1 MSRSD
6 GVTSQSPGSDATVPS
21 PGAAGRESG
30 SDEPL
35 LEIRN
40 TGKRFGGNRR
50 LIGERTPEIRAVHQV
65 DLALYPGDSLGVVG
79 ESGCGKSTL
88 ARMIMGII
96 PPSEGAI
103 FFRDKDITGLKG
115 AERRELYKS
124 IQFVFQDPQSSLNP
138 RKTVRQILETPMIE
152 LLGLDRAT
160 REKRL
165 YKLMDLVNMRPEFL
179 DRHPH
184 EFSGGQAQ
192 RIGIARALAS
202 DPEVLILDEPVS
214 ALDVSV
220 QAQILKL
227 LISLKHDLGLT
238 YLFISHDLAV
248 VDYLCDRVAVM
259 YLGQVMEEGSAD
271 DIFRNPRHPY
281 THVLLKSV
289 PEPGRHEPTK
299 FRLSGELPNPAD
311 PPKGCPFAPR
321 CYRAVERCHK
331 EKPALENYA
340 SSVPGAAASRPGA
353 DSGLAGAEAAA
364 SRAGSSLGEGSNT
377 RAGTSHRGD
386 SDIRSGHFAACFFAD
401 NPVPPPETAEEN
413 AS

>member
-6 GVTSQSPGSDATVPS
+6 GVTSQSPGSETTVPS
-21 PGAAGRESG
+21 PGAAGRGSG
-30 SDEPL
+30 TGEPL

-40 TGKRFGGNRR
+40 TGKRFGGKRR
-50 LIGERTPEIRAVHQV
+50 LIGGATPEIRAVHQV

-96 PPSEGAI
+96 PPSEGKI
-103 FFRDKDITGLKG
+103 FFRGKDVTGLKG
-115 AERRELYKS
+115 TQRRELYKR

-152 LLGLDRAT
+152 LLGMDRAS
-160 REKRL
+160 RERRL
-165 YKLMDLVNMRPEFL
+165 HKLMDLVNMRPEFL

-214 ALDVSV
+214 ALDVSI

-227 LISLKHDLGLT
+227 LLSLKRDLNLT

-259 YLGQVMEEGSAD
+259 YLGSVVEEGAGAQ
-271 DIFRNPRHPY
+271 IFDAPRHPY
-281 THVLLKSV
+281 THVLLSSV
-289 PEPGRHEPTK
+289 PEPGDYDAT
-299 FRLSGELPNPAD
+299 RLELGGELPDPSNP
-311 PPKGCPFAPR
+311 PPGCPFAPR
-321 CYRAVERCHK
+321 CYRVQPQCR
-331 EKPALENYA
+331 
-340 SSVPGAAASRPGA
+340 
-353 DSGLAGAEAAA
+353 EAAPP
-364 SRAGSSLGEGSNT
+364 LVDYGEG
-377 RAGTSHRGD
+377 HE
-386 SDIRSGHFAACFFAD
+386 AACYFGD
-401 NPVPPPETAEEN
+401 DPQPPPARTVAGRVGDGGTAQ
-413 AS
+413 